1 MITSTLRP
9 SKLNKAQLAE
19 FAKSAISTD
28 YALANFY
35 NIPKSKA
42 PTLLDVSSPQEIAL
56 KGSALNGGWV
66 DSYFSQYKPKNP
78 RISQGTVVKYESLG
92 KTTLSE
98 VNHPEC
104 VTIDKSAPIYFVEGH
119 KKAVAVAQAT
129 KARVFSFSGLS
140 VGIHLADQM
149 NAFLGQKRLILDND
163 SKISAVKCARSLGS
177 KLSPDFEIGIF
188 SGFKGIDDALASGVD
203 FSEIHFISL
212 DDWSAS
218 IAGYVDAH
226 NYTFSS
232 PQFHDVEIPESSRF
246 TILQAG
252 KGTGKTWYMA
262 NLAKNRLKTQ
272 NVFVLTHRINLSR
285 ANAKKLNISYIDDEN
300 YRENGG
306 SVGLCIDSL
315 LKIQLDD
322 CIKAT
327 IFLDEFTQVLDHL
340 MNSDTLKNK
349 RSAIFKRF
357 GEILMRVRETGG
369 MIVVADADA
378 DAKSVELISELGG
391 FKKEDTFLIR
401 NTFVFQKGIARHS
414 LGISIQTKSGVSS
427 RKRPID
433 IVAKILKE
441 SLAGKRLFCCLSAQ
455 QVLSKY
461 STQCLEQFLITNGVD
476 SSDILR
482 IDSET
487 IGDNTHPAYKAAERI
502 NELCAKYPIILAS
515 PSLNTGVDIQYK
527 GFDCAIGIFSGTL
540 DSNGVRQFLSRVRDW
555 VCERIF
561 YAPNQQ
567 QSFGDNPIT
576 NKSDF
581 DQFKAA
587 QEQSIKLFDEEWYA
601 EINDNPKEKII
612 PATTDYFLNQ
622 AFEKKREK
630 YEYAKRIKQGLI
642 AEGFTLEPFQPEITT
657 QEATEIYGQ
666 LEQIQND
673 LDTARKLLVQE
684 KEVDEETAKKLY
696 ESQVTSVEDKAGLKG
711 YEIRRQLNLA
721 PTPEVQKALEQGI
734 RAKLEN
740 NFAATEGY
748 EISQQLWQKEQYWK
762 GDRGDTQ
769 ESASDFVKR
778 NLRPA
783 RIKALHKV
791 NFFNFIQEPFNSA
804 DANRLFAELRKD
816 ALNLKLFP
824 ELPKKESKQA
834 IKAIKALAERFNF
847 DVVEACQDENGKR
860 SYIGLDLGFDLSDGF
875 EGITDVKPKIFEF
888 WTEKRKKQ
896 AEDWLA
902 FKLDFTKVK
911 LGQRLDNSK
920 NLPKL
925 SEDFKYAKLSTRA
938 RTLPLPSQPDYLMV
952 CSANASEFK
961 LWLASR
967 LEIAVDIESYG
978 ECSKGGLNH
987 IYGSIRLIQFA
998 TTDAIWIV
1006 ERGNF
1011 ELVRNEIKALLE
1023 NPNQRKIGHN
1033 FMFDLRF
1040 LRKEFATLA
1049 CNCADTMLG
1058 SRCLMGDMG
1067 AAHITSHSLQ
1077 QASENFL
1084 GIEVDKTEQK
1094 SDWGGELTS
1103 EQIAY
1108 AAKDPWLTF
1117 VLYKRLEELTKD
1129 PSLLLLPLPKMIAYE
1144 AWEVENRFLF
1154 AAQQM
1159 EDTGYEIDIALLVK
1173 TKEQYQSVRDELMS
1187 KWDAP
1192 HLPTQK
1198 GKLQQFINEKYGLS
1212 LKSLGK
1218 ATAAENSNIPEIKL
1232 MQQIC
1237 ACNAI
1242 LHTLSSIETQIEIHN
1257 GRVKPY
1263 FKVLSGTG
1271 RTSSGATKIEKCLI
1285 NLQSLAARVNP
1296 VLKEFNLP
1304 ALKALFRT
1312 DLIIDLPASHG
1323 RISAELGNDQN
1334 ALAAYMDE
1342 SIDLHCQTASAV
1354 ANAVFPETIYS
1365 NDWIQANKK
1374 SDPIA
1379 KGLRDTSKNTYY
1391 GWLNGAGVST
1401 IQRQIKSNLQ
1411 IKADKSACQKALE
1424 GLQSVFSGTTDYA
1437 KQKLK
1442 ELEKNQFIVNGI
1454 VCGWM
1459 EFAGTYLCWKLG
1471 AVGGDLNVPATKAFA
1486 GIWSRTESLLMK
1498 LACYRIAEKFDAMPD
1513 WNSRLQNF
1521 IHDEINC
1528 EIGCDEAASFAH
1540 SVVKEEFGKICSR
1553 TVVGFDQLE
1562 KCYPLNNW
1570 SDK

>member
-1 MITSTLRP
+1 MLTSIRP

-19 FAKSAISTD
+19 FSKSAISPE
-28 YALANFY
+28 YASVNFC

-42 PTLLDVSSPQEIAL
+42 PILLDANTPQELAL
-56 KGSALNGGWV
+56 KNSALQGGWATY
-66 DSYFSQYKPKNP
+66 DGSIFKPKNP
-78 RISQGTVVKYESLG
+78 RTSSGKLVKYESL
-92 KTTLSE
+92 KNPQLIE
-98 VNHPEC
+98 VRHPEG
-104 VTIDKSAPIYFVEGH
+104 TAIDQSAPIYFVEGH
-119 KKAVAVAQAT
+119 KKAVAVAEAT
-129 KARVFSFSGLS
+129 KAQVYSFSGLS

-149 NAFLGQKRLILDND
+149 NEMPGQKRIILDND
-163 SKISAVKCARSLGS
+163 SKIKSVTLARSLVA
-177 KLSPDFEIGIF
+177 KLSPDFEIALF
-188 SGFKGIDDALASGVD
+188 SGFKGIDDALTDGVP
-203 FSEIHFISL
+203 FSQVRFIPLS
-212 DDWSAS
+212 DWSAS
-218 IAGYVDAH
+218 ISGYIDGN

-232 PQFHDVEIPESSRF
+232 PQFHDVEIPESIRF
-246 TILQAG
+246 TILQAH
-252 KGTGKTWYMA
+252 KGTGKTWYMSQ
-262 NLAKNRLKTQ
+262 LAKKRLKSG
-272 NVFVLTHRINLSR
+272 NVFVKTHRINLSR
-285 ANAKKLNISYIDDEN
+285 ANAKKLCIPYIDDEN
-300 YRENGG
+300 YKENGG
-306 SVGLCIDSL
+306 SVGLCIDSI
-315 LKIQLDD
+315 LKIKLDD
-322 CIKAT
+322 CIGAT
-327 IFLDEFTQVLDHL
+327 IFIDEFCQVLDHL

-349 RSAIFKRF
+349 RSAIIKRF
-357 GEILMRVRETGG
+357 CEILMRVRETGG
-369 MIVVADADA
+369 LIVVADADA
-378 DAKSVELISELGG
+378 DSKSVELLKAFGG
-391 FKKEDTFLIR
+391 FTKEDIFLIR
-401 NTFVFQKGIARHS
+401 NTYVFKKGIARHS
-414 LGISIQTKSGVSS
+414 LGAFIKTKSGESS
-427 RKRPID
+427 RRYPVD

-441 SLAGKRLFCCLSAQ
+441 ALAGKRLFCCLSAQ

-461 STQCLEQFLITNGVD
+461 STQTIEQLLITNGVD

-487 IGDNTHPAYKAAERI
+487 IGDSTHPAYKAAERI
-502 NELCAKYPIILAS
+502 DELCAKYPIILAS

-527 GFDCAIGIFSGTL
+527 GFDCALGIFSGTL
-540 DSNGVRQFLSRVRDW
+540 DSNGVRQFLSRVREWD
-555 VCERIF
+555 CERIF
-561 YAPNQQ
+561 YAPNKQ

-576 NKSDF
+576 NKSDL
-581 DQFKAA
+581 DLLKAA
-587 QEQSIKLFDEEWYA
+587 QEQSLKLIDEDWYS
-601 EINDNPKEKII
+601 EINESAKEKII
-612 PATTDYFLNQ
+612 PATTDYFLKQ
-622 AFEKKREK
+622 SWEKQREK

-642 AEGFTLEPFQPEITT
+642 AEGFTVERFQSEITT
-657 QEATEIYGQ
+657 QEATDIYKQ
-666 LEQIQND
+666 LEQISKD
-673 LDTARKLLVQE
+673 LSEARRLLVQE

-721 PTPEVQKALEQGI
+721 PTPEVQIALEQGI

-762 GDRGDTQ
+762 SDRGDTQ

-791 NFFNFIQEPFNSA
+791 DFFNFIQEPFNSA

-824 ELPKKESKQA
+824 ELPKKETQQA
-834 IKAIKALAERFNF
+834 IKAIKTLAERFNF
-847 DVVEACQDENGKR
+847 DVVEAGQDGNGKR
-860 SYIGLDLGFDLSDGF
+860 SYIGIDKGFELSDGF

-896 AEDWLA
+896 ADDWQS
-902 FKLDFTKVK
+902 FKRDIYKVK
-911 LGQRLDNSK
+911 LGQRLDSSK

-938 RTLPLPSQPDYLMV
+938 RTLPLPSQPNYRMV
-952 CSANASEFK
+952 CRANASDFK
-961 LWLASR
+961 LWLTSQQE
-967 LEIAVDIESYG
+967 LAVDCETYG
-978 ECSKGGLNH
+978 EGKKGGLNH
-987 IYGSIRLIQFA
+987 IHGSIKLIQFA

-1006 ERGNF
+1006 EQGNF
-1011 ELVRNEIKALLE
+1011 DLIRNEVKALLE

-1033 FMFDLRF
+1033 IMFDLRF
-1040 LRKEFATLA
+1040 LRKEFGVLA
-1049 CNCADTMLG
+1049 PNCADTMLG
-1058 SRCLMGDMG
+1058 SRCLLGDLG

-1237 ACNAI
+1237 ACDAI
-1242 LHTLSSIETQIEIHN
+1242 LHTLGSIETQIEIHQ

-1271 RTSSGATKIEKCLI
+1271 RTSSGATGIEKCLI

-1304 ALKALFRT
+1304 ALKALFKT

-1323 RISAELGNDQN
+1323 RISAELGNDEN
-1334 ALAAYMDE
+1334 ALKAYMDD
-1342 SIDLHCQTASAV
+1342 SVDMHCGTAAAV
-1354 ANAVFPETIYS
+1354 AQAVFPEEALTAE
-1365 NDWIQANKK
+1365 WIQANKK
-1374 SDPIA
+1374 SGKA
-1379 KGLRDTSKNTYY
+1379 KGLRDTAKNTYY

-1411 IKADKSACQKALE
+1411 INADKSACQKALE

-1442 ELEKNQFIVNGI
+1442 DLEENQFVVNGI
-1454 VCGWM
+1454 VCGFM

-1471 AVGGDLNVPATKAFA
+1471 VVGGDLKVPATKAFA
-1486 GIWSRTESLLMK
+1486 GIWSRTEALLMK
-1498 LACYRIAEKFDAMPD
+1498 RSCYRIAEKFNSMPE
-1513 WNSRLQNF
+1513 WNSKLQNF
-1521 IHDEINC
+1521 IHDEINAQ
-1528 EIGCDEAASFAH
+1528 IGCDEAASFAH
-1540 SVVKEEFGKICSR
+1540 SVVKEEFGKICYR
-1553 TVVGFDQLE
+1553 TVVGFDPIE